1 VINAS
6 LNVHS
11 FHFYKTSDWNDN
23 VKLTKEFGEFNYKH
37 ICEIYHVMIGMVDSK
52 ARKLYMV
59 LIVLANGW
67 HLFWT
72 FQG

>member
-1 VINAS
+1 MCILFISIKLVTGMTI
-6 LNVHS
+6 
-11 FHFYKTSDWNDN
+11 
-23 VKLTKEFGEFNYKH
+23 VKLTKEFGEFNNKH